1 MNLDPYLLPAKQLK
15 SKWIKDLKI
24 KPDILNLID
33 EKMGKNLELTGSG
46 GNFLYRTQ
54 KVHTLRSRIDKWDL
68 MKQKSFCKE
77 KDVFNSINWQPTYW
91 GKKVFTNHISDRGL
105 ISKMY

>member
-1 MNLDPYLLPAKQLK
+1 MHTYHHAKK
-15 SKWIKDLKI
+15 PISKWKKDLKI

-68 MKQKSFCKE
+68 MKQKSFCKS
-77 KDVFNSINWQPTYW
+77 KDGLNSIPWQPTDW
-91 GKKVFTNHISDRGL
+91 GKKIFTNPISDRGL